1 MRVCIVADVCY
12 PFVVGGVSSWIHSM
26 IRLFPKTEFVILAIA
41 ANRSLRGK
49 YAYELPEN
57 VSEVYELYLQDV
69 DWNKKHRRRHRLNK
83 EQYRALR
90 SLILDQDVQWNILF
104 DLFQKNDISL
114 NDLLM
119 GEDFLLAVTDCYNLK
134 YSQLV
139 FSDFLWTMR
148 SIYLPLFI
156 TLQMELPK
164 ADLYHCVATGYA
176 GVLGSMAKHIYGSRL
191 LVSEHGIYTR
201 EREEELI
208 KAKWV
213 NGIYKNIW
221 IDQFRKMSKL
231 AYQESSLVT
240 SLFEQARQLQIELG
254 CPPEKTAV
262 TPNGIRV
269 ENLQNIAGKQPED
282 EVKINIGAVLR
293 VTPIKDVKTMIQAF
307 AFAKAKEPRLKL
319 WIMGPW
325 DEDEEYAKECFELSE
340 TLGLSEDIEFT
351 GRINIK
357 DYLGRMDMTILTS
370 VSEGQP
376 LTILESYAAH
386 KPVIATDVGNCH
398 GLIYGESDDFGPA
411 GMITHIM
418 NVEEIAKAMVEMA
431 QKKEMRLA
439 MGENGYRRVM
449 AKYRVEYMQKTY
461 WEIYR
466 DFANNMKLEWTEP
479 PVVIPKEE

>member
-1 MRVCIVADVCY
+1 MRVCIVAEGCY

-26 IRLFPKTEFVILAIA
+26 IRLFPNTEFVILAIA

-69 DWNKKHRRRHRLNK
+69 DWSKKHRRRQRLKK

-90 SLILDQDVQWNILF
+90 SLILDQDVQWNVLF
-104 DLFQKNDISL
+104 DLFQKNDVSL
-114 NDLLM
+114 NDILM
-119 GEDFLLAVTDCYNLK
+119 GEDFLHAVTDCYNLK

-156 TLQMELPK
+156 IFQMELPK

-231 AYQESSLVT
+231 AY
-240 SLFEQARQLQIELG
+240 R
-254 CPPEKTAV
+254 K
-262 TPNGIRV
+262 
-269 ENLQNIAGKQPED
+269 
-282 EVKINIGAVLR
+282 AVLLQ
-293 VTPIKDVKTMIQAF
+293 MSF
-307 AFAKAKEPRLKL
+307 
-319 WIMGPW
+319 
-325 DEDEEYAKECFELSE
+325 
-340 TLGLSEDIEFT
+340 
-351 GRINIK
+351 
-357 DYLGRMDMTILTS
+357 
-370 VSEGQP
+370 
-376 LTILESYAAH
+376 
-386 KPVIATDVGNCH
+386 
-398 GLIYGESDDFGPA
+398 
-411 GMITHIM
+411 
-418 NVEEIAKAMVEMA
+418 
-431 QKKEMRLA
+431 
-439 MGENGYRRVM
+439 
-449 AKYRVEYMQKTY
+449 
-461 WEIYR
+461 
-466 DFANNMKLEWTEP
+466 
-479 PVVIPKEE
+479 